1 MRALFQRRRTSGLKR
16 ACTPTGKPA
25 NLQCRV
31 AAQYTVILNSIIVN
45 ALPTRAI
52 KPLHAIEQLW
62 QASELAAGQGQ
73 VIPTGDAQLN
83 AELPGGGWPVGALVE
98 VLQAHSGHND
108 WRLLLPALV
117 QTPGML
123 VLVAPPHR
131 PFAPGLAGQ
140 GLDPDRLLC
149 ISPPPP
155 FVPAARLWAAEQ
167 ALRCKDV
174 SAVLAWLPQARA
186 DALRRLQI
194 AAAEHRKL
202 LFVMRPA
209 QAQHESSPAVLRL
222 ITSNPTAAA
231 AANADP
237 LAADAL
243 VINIL
248 KRRGPPLERMLT
260 LLARPA
266 RLAAL
271 LALKP
276 SKTSRPA
283 LAGDGRGATEPQPA
297 VPQLQAQLLDFP
309 SSPLVQRPPGALDRA
324 AA

>member
-1 MRALFQRRRTSGLKR
+1 MAS
-16 ACTPTGKPA
+16 
-25 NLQCRV
+25 
-31 AAQYTVILNSIIVN
+31 
-45 ALPTRAI
+45 LPTLAI
-52 KPLHAIEQLW
+52 KPTVALSQTINHLW
-62 QASELAAGQGQ
+62 QASELAASQGQ
-73 VIPTGDAQLN
+73 VMPTGDAQLN
-83 AELPGGGWPVGALVE
+83 AQLPGGGWPVGALVE

-117 QTPGML
+117 QTQGVL
-123 VLVAPPHR
+123 VLVAPPHM

-140 GLDPDRLLC
+140 GLPPERLLC
-149 ISPPPP
+149 INPPTP
-155 FVPAARLWAAEQ
+155 FAPATRLWAAEQ

-174 SAVLAWLPQARA
+174 AAVLAWLPQARA

-202 LFVMRPA
+202 LFVMRPV

-231 AANADP
+231 TSADP
-237 LAADAL
+237 LATDAL
-243 VINIL
+243 MVHIL
-248 KRRGPPLERMLT
+248 KRRGPPLQQPLA

-271 LALKP
+271 LALKTP
-276 SKTSRPA
+276 KTSRRQADPLAGEPVAPSSTESLVSPSAEPFTHRISPTGVAPQA
-283 LAGDGRGATEPQPA
+283 LAA
-297 VPQLQAQLLDFP
+297 LLDFP
-309 SSPLVQRPPGALDRA
+309 SPPLAQEQHDALDRA

>member
-1 MRALFQRRRTSGLKR
+1 M
-16 ACTPTGKPA
+16 
-25 NLQCRV
+25 
-31 AAQYTVILNSIIVN
+31 
-45 ALPTRAI
+45 
-52 KPLHAIEQLW
+52 
-62 QASELAAGQGQ
+62 
-73 VIPTGDAQLN
+73 PTGDAQLN

-149 ISPPPP
+149 IHPPAP

-222 ITSNPTAAA
+222 ITSNPSAAWVA
-231 AANADP
+231 SADP

-243 VINIL
+243 IINIL
-248 KRRGPPLERMLT
+248 KRRGPPLERLLT

-271 LALKP
+271 LALKAQKP
-276 SKTSRPA
+276 SNQAVARDDGGSVDT
-283 LAGDGRGATEPQPA
+283 LAAA
-297 VPQLQAQLLDFP
+297 PQLQAELLDFP
-309 SSPLVQRPPGALDRA
+309 PSPLLQRPHGALDRA